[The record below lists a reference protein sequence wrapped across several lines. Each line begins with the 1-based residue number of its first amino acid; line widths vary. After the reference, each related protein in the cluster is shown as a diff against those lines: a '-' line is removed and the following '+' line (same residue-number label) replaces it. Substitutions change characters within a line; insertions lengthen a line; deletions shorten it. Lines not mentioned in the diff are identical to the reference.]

1 MISVSLNG
9 QSHHINEGTVLNDAI
24 SHWGYGEQLFAI
36 AINDTFIARNQYQ
49 ETLLKEGD
57 RIDVVSPMQ
66 GG

>member
-9 QSHHINEGTVLNDAI
+9 QAQQINEDMALNDAVA
-24 SHWGYGEQLFAI
+24 HWGYAEQPFAV

-49 ETLLKEGD
+49 ETLIKEGD

>member
-9 QSHHINEGTVLNDAI
+9 QPSQVIADTPLRKAI
-24 SHWGYGEQLFAI
+24 MDWGYSEQLFAV

-49 ETLLKEGD
+49 ETLIKEGD